1 MESAIDYLKKV
12 EIIDTR
18 QQSKVKYPLSE
29 IMGISLIA
37 MIANA
42 NDPEEIEIFCR
53 GHEDF
58 LRKYFTLANGI
69 PSHDTIERAFAMVS
83 AEYLES
89 LQCHFNELLNK
100 NEGEKVQKILSLD
113 GKTQRGNGTDAQK
126 ANHIVSAVDENG
138 FCLGQEL
145 VDDKSNE
152 IKAIPTITCQ
162 LKLGNRI

>member
-1 MESAIDYLKKV
+1 MESALEYLKIV
-12 EIIDTR
+12 ESIDIR

-53 GHEDF
+53 GHESF
-58 LRKYFTLANGI
+58 LREYFTLANGI
-69 PSHDTIERAFAMVS
+69 PSHDTIERALGMVS

-89 LQCHFNELLNK
+89 YQRHFNELLNR
-100 NEGEKVQKILSLD
+100 NEGEKVRKILSLD
-113 GKTQRGNGTDAQK
+113 GKTQRGNGNDEQK

-138 FCLGQEL
+138 FCLCIGF
-145 VDDKSNE
+145 
-152 IKAIPTITCQ
+152 
-162 LKLGNRI
+162 